1 MINRMRN
8 GQAVMSIWRNWA
20 YSMGAPILVIL
31 LSLVVSPS
39 WLPVVAFGLE
49 FLLFL
54 LVRSNREAKLPTC
67 FLTPFVMTR
76 ILFWS
81 ALVMAVISLLSS
93 QGVIEG
99 WFEVVNPDLPYI
111 PILIIGP
118 VGVIIC
124 GWVAWRRHNFGFCVD
139 CRLRYGT
146 PAERGFLG
154 KLFSQEGLYQVRFML
169 GLAVVI
175 TVVSWLYFLLVYINV
190 NLNRPDKFFF
200 VWLPLIFY
208 VVSLLYMGLR
218 YFTIWSYYDQELAMT
233 NVRRPDTTL
242 LRYIILDNERIYLTE
257 PDNNLSPL
265 SRGYDTPASVTLSRR
280 DNVPVH
286 EARGYFQELAGGDN
300 SFSLR
305 FMYKSTDAGGDCNV
319 FHYIVNIG
327 DMALLAHSSLKGRWF
342 TMPELERLLNGD
354 SLAPLMA
361 AEIHRLYTVTMAWK
375 TYDRLGRRLYKIKN
389 YRPTFR
395 LRDIQ
400 NWDVDFNDSQW
411 LRVAVNNQDRPF
423 YSLKRFWRRYVN
435 GVRE

>member
-8 GQAVMSIWRNWA
+8 GQAIASMWCNWA
-20 YSMGAPILVIL
+20 YSMGAPTLVIL

-39 WLPVVAFGLE
+39 WLPIVAFGLE

-54 LVRSNREAKLPTC
+54 LVRSNREAALPSC

-81 ALVMAVISLLSS
+81 ALVMALISILGNR
-93 QGVIEG
+93 GVLAR
-99 WFEVVNPDLPYI
+99 WFELVNPDVPYI

-118 VGVIIC
+118 IGVIVS
-124 GWVAWRRHNFGFCVD
+124 GWAAWRRYDFGFCRD
-139 CRLRYGT
+139 CRLRYGG
-146 PAERGFLG
+146 PAERGFIG
-154 KLFSQEGLYQVRFML
+154 KMFSQEGRYQVKFML
-169 GLAVVI
+169 VLAIVT
-175 TVVSWLYFLLVYINV
+175 TVVGWAYFALVYINV

-208 VVSLLYMGLR
+208 GVSLVYMAMR
-218 YFTIWSYYDQELAMT
+218 YFIIWSYYDQELAMT

-242 LRYIILDNERIYLTE
+242 LRYIILDKERIYLTE
-257 PDNNLSPL
+257 PDTTLSPL
-265 SRGYDTPASVTLSRR
+265 SRGYDTPATVTLSRR
-280 DNVPVH
+280 ENVPVH
-286 EARGYFQELAGGDN
+286 EARGYFREMDGSSDFAI
-300 SFSLR
+300 R
-305 FMYKSTDAGGDCNV
+305 FMYLSTDAGGDSNV
-319 FHYIVNIG
+319 FHYLVNVY
-327 DMALLAHSSLKGRWF
+327 DPEALENSALKGKWF
-342 TMPELERLLNGD
+342 TIPELERLLNSD
-354 SLAPLMA
+354 RLAPLMA

-375 TYDRLGRRLYKIKN
+375 TYDRRGRRLYKIKN

-400 NWDVDFNDSQW
+400 NWDVDFNDVHW

-435 GVRE
+435 GVKE